1 MQRTVVGYPTGGA
14 NVTLADASLQG
25 GMLGG
30 LLSFRSGSLDAAQN
44 SLGRVAMGLA
54 QSFNAQHALGQDL
67 NGALGGNFFSV
78 SSPIVLPDSHNA
90 GTGGVSATLQDASA
104 LTTSDYKV
112 QYQGNSGGNE
122 NFLLTRLSDGVT
134 TAASFAASGYPHTMS
149 VDGLNITLS
158 AGASLH
164 DNWVI
169 EPTRLGANNMTVLV
183 KDATGIAAAAPIR
196 AAAALANSSAATIS
210 AGAVTS
216 AASLPLSATI
226 SLTFDAVNSR
236 FNVAGAVPAVAP
248 IAYSSGNAV
257 SFNGLSF
264 TISGTPANGDVFT
277 VERNAG
283 GSVDNRN
290 ALMLGAL
297 QTTNTIGRDASVAGS
312 LASTTYNGAYAEL
325 VSQIGNTARQ
335 TELMA
340 TAQTNVIT
348 QAKQAQQSVS
358 GVNLDE
364 EAANLLRY
372 QQAYQASGKMMQI
385 ASTLFQTLLDLGR

>member
-1 MQRTVVGYPTGGA
+1 M
-14 NVTLADASLQG
+14 
-25 GMLGG
+25 
-30 LLSFRSGSLDAAQN
+30 
-44 SLGRVAMGLA
+44 
-54 QSFNAQHALGQDL
+54 
-67 NGALGGNFFSV
+67 
-78 SSPIVLPDSHNA
+78 
-90 GTGGVSATLQDASA
+90 
-104 LTTSDYKV
+104 
-112 QYQGNSGGNE
+112 
-122 NFLLTRLSDGVT
+122 
-134 TAASFAASGYPHTMS
+134 
-149 VDGLNITLS
+149 
-158 AGASLH
+158 
-164 DNWVI
+164 
-169 EPTRLGANNMTVLV
+169 GANNMTVLV

-216 AASLPLSATI
+216 AASLPLNATVT
-226 SLTFDAVNSR
+226 LTFDAVNSR

-248 IAYSSGNAV
+248 IAYSSGNAI

-264 TISGTPANGDVFT
+264 TISGTPANGDAFT

-290 ALMLGAL
+290 ALLLGAL

-312 LASTTYNGAYAEL
+312 VASTTYNGAYAEL

-385 ASTLFQTLLDLGR
+385 ASTLFQTLLDLGK